1 MHIAKMIDPGMKML
15 NPQSPMPL
23 YHQLADIL
31 LAGIRAGEFPPETR
45 IPSELSLSASYGIGR
60 PTVRQAIELL
70 VRKRILV
77 RKRGSGTYVLTL
89 QKEIDLFSLA
99 GTTSAFHREGASVV
113 THLLE
118 KTRLTTIGYDPEN
131 PFSGQSAYFLSRLTR
146 VKKAPVLIEDIYL
159 HAGIFAGIDAID
171 LEGRSLSRVVDER
184 YYMRPVSGRQT
195 FRIGYVKGTKA
206 ADLAVSPSTP
216 VLLVKRFLNFSQAE
230 NAIYSELTC
239 RTDQFVFSQTIGG
252 MTDD

>member
-1 MHIAKMIDPGMKML
+1 ML

-31 LAGIRAGEFPPETR
+31 LAGIRAGEFPPDTR
-45 IPSELSLSASYGIGR
+45 IPSELSLAASYGIGR
-60 PTVRQAIELL
+60 PTVRQAIDLL

-77 RKRGSGTYVLTL
+77 RKRGSGTYVLTR

-113 THLLE
+113 THILQ
-118 KTRLTTIGYDPEN
+118 KIRLTAIRIRSGKSFFRQERLFSFQAYPGGSGACPDRGY
-131 PFSGQSAYFLSRLTR
+131 LSSCGNICGDRCHG
-146 VKKAPVLIEDIYL
+146 P
-159 HAGIFAGIDAID
+159 G
-171 LEGRSLSRVVDER
+171 
-184 YYMRPVSGRQT
+184 RPVSFPDCGGTVFHAAGQRQADFQNRVCGRKQGRQ
-195 FRIGYVKGTKA
+195 IW
-206 ADLAVSPSTP
+206 PSHSTTP
-216 VLLVKRFLNFSQAE
+216 ILLVKRFLHFPQAE
-230 NAIYSELTC
+230 NAIYSELYC

>member
-1 MHIAKMIDPGMKML
+1 MYFAKMTDTGMMML

-31 LAGIRAGEFPPETR
+31 LAAIRSGEFLPDTR

-60 PTVRQAIELL
+60 PTVRQAIDLL

-77 RKRGSGTYVLTL
+77 RKRGSGTYVLSQ

-99 GTTSAFHREGASVV
+99 GTTSAFQREGASVT
-113 THLLE
+113 THILQ
-118 KTRLTTIGYDPEN
+118 KTRLAEIGPDTEN
-131 PFSGQSAYFLSRLTR
+131 PFSGRSAYVLSRLTR
-146 VKKAPVLIEDIYL
+146 VEAVPVLIEDIYL
-159 HAGIFAGIDAID
+159 QAGIFAGIDAID
-171 LEGRSLSRVVDER
+171 LEGRSLSRIVEER
-184 YYMRPVSGRQT
+184 YFMHPVSGRQT
-195 FRIGYVKGTKA
+195 FRIGYVEGSNA
-206 ADLAVSPSTP
+206 AELAVSPTTP
-216 VLLVKRFLNFSQAE
+216 ILLVKRFLHFPQAE
-230 NAIYSELTC
+230 NAIYSELYC

>member
-1 MHIAKMIDPGMKML
+1 MML

-31 LAGIRAGEFPPETR
+31 LAGIRAGEYPPDTR
-45 IPSELSLSASYGIGR
+45 IPSEHSLAASYGIGR
-60 PTVRQAIELL
+60 PTVRQAIDLL

-77 RKRGSGTYVLTL
+77 RKRGSGTYVLTR

-99 GTTSAFHREGASVV
+99 GTTSAFHREGASVI
-113 THLLE
+113 THILQ
-118 KTRLTTIGYDPEN
+118 KTRLAAIGSDPEN

-146 VKKAPVLIEDIYL
+146 VEATPVLIEDIYL

-171 LEGRSLSRVVDER
+171 LEGRSLSQIVDER
-184 YYMRPVSGRQT
+184 YFMRPVSGRQT
-195 FRIGYVKGTKA
+195 FRIGYVEGSKA
-206 ADLAVSPSTP
+206 ADLAVSPTTP
-216 VLLVKRFLNFSQAE
+216 ILLVKRFLHFPQAE
-230 NAIYSELTC
+230 NAIYSELYC